1 MRLDWNVL
9 ERNPLLR
16 EKKYTAEVV
25 VTGVDSTSRH
35 VETPLRT
42 LVTSAAS
49 DRSDVLIW
57 MQWTRNFFPASFFFQ
72 LDYFSLSLSRLSF
85 FPLPSSSFFFLLLFY
100 YFEVRFFL
108 KDGFKKEDR
117 ITMAVNRSIC
127 TTDLWIFERNWIE
140 LISCYYLIDVYKV
153 TQCVHNDDR
162 PVKSYFFP
170 L

>member
-16 EKKYTAEVV
+16 QKKYTAEVV

-72 LDYFSLSLSRLSF
+72 LDYFSLSLKAFLFS
-85 FPLPSSSFFFLLLFY
+85 LPSSSFFFFY
-100 YFEVRFFL
+100 YFILKSDFFKNL
-108 KDGFKKEDR
+108 IDGFKREDR

>member
-72 LDYFSLSLSRLSF
+72 LDYFFFSLSRLSF
-85 FPLPSSSFFFLLLFY
+85 FPSLPLLF
-100 YFEVRFFL
+100 FSFIILFWSQIFL
-108 KDGFKKEDR
+108 KVNWFKREDR